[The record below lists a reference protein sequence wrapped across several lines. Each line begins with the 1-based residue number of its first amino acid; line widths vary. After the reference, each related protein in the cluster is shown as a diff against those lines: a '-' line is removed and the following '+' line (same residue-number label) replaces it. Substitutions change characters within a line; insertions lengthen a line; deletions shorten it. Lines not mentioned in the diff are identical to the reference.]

1 MLKLER
7 INPAQ
12 TGYGIRRKLGLPYAV
27 KAGGTSAAAQT
38 LNGAAL
44 PLVPRITI
52 KITENYEIAS
62 YRLCAF
68 TAMVISAIVMKFSA
82 RREGLNEADAVKT
95 YLWGLL
101 GGALGALG
109 MYHLE
114 TAGLDRQSLLE
125 GLTSMAK
132 PGQIPFFG
140 YSWFGGLGG
149 GSLTMLFVAKLKKLP
164 LGKFLDAMAPAG
176 LVFHALAR
184 VGCFISG
191 DECYGTPADLPWS
204 TALHGALR
212 HPAPLYHTAAD
223 LLTAAVIWRLSRNK
237 SFTGQ
242 TFLLGLSLH
251 SASRFLIEFVRENPH
266 ILGTGFSLYQ
276 FISLGLFSLST
287 SLLVYLGLRARHGG
301 QVRSN
306 HAS

>member
-7 INPAQ
+7 IQPSQ
-12 TGYGIRRKLGLPYAV
+12 TGYGARRKLGLPYTV
-27 KAGGTSAAAQT
+27 KAKGAGAIAQT

-44 PLVPRITI
+44 AFVPRIQI
-52 KITENYEIAS
+52 KITENYAVSS
-62 YRLCAF
+62 YRLAAF
-68 TAMVISAIVMKFSA
+68 AAAVVSTIVMKFSA
-82 RREGLNEADAVKT
+82 RREGLNEADAVKA

-114 TAGLDRQSLLE
+114 TAGLDKQSLIE

-132 PGQIPFFG
+132 PGQTPFFG
-140 YSWFGGLGG
+140 FSWFGGLGG
-149 GSLTMLFVAKLKKLP
+149 GSLTMLFVAKLNKIP

-191 DECYGTPADLPWS
+191 DECFGTPADLPWS

-223 LLTAAVIWRLSRNK
+223 LLTAAVIWRLSRHK

-287 SLLVYLGLRARHGG
+287 SLLIYLGLRVRNNHG
-301 QVRSN
+301 S
-306 HAS
+306 